1 MNIIN
6 GLRLVAQ
13 QLSERKPVVNCYSV
27 TSECEKWHVYIN
39 LRDQRG
45 RSLILNGLSQPL
57 LSDVWETAVKYL
69 SPDVVIDVGAN
80 YGEFGLGVQYKE
92 GTKVLLVEA
101 NPTLNR
107 YLKKSIRSH
116 PNSEAIE
123 LAEIL
128 ACAPAMSG
136 EKLDLF
142 VDSRWSGY
150 SSVIIPNNHTG
161 RGTLVHCPCETVD
174 SFLHNENCDS
184 LVFKIDVEGY
194 EGQVL
199 EGMKNI
205 LTKPKS
211 IFGIVEFNKECLVSA
226 GCDPHELIR
235 GLESIATLYRVS
247 NDGDAVL
254 KKVER
259 PSDIPEGK
267 EDVVVCNDCSLVD
280 KINGLSR

>member
-1 MNIIN
+1 MNIAN
-6 GLRLVAQ
+6 GLRLIFR
-13 QLSERKPVVNCYSV
+13 QLRELKPVVNCYSV
-27 TSECEKWHVYIN
+27 ISEYEKWYIYVN

-57 LSDVWETAVKYL
+57 LSDVWETALKYL

-80 YGEFGLGVQYKE
+80 YGEFGLGIQYRK

-107 YLKKSIRSH
+107 YLKKSISSH
-116 PNSEAIE
+116 PNTENIE

-136 EKLDLF
+136 KKLDLF

-205 LTKPKS
+205 FKKPKS
-211 IFGIVEFNKECLVSA
+211 IFGIVEFNRECLIAA

-247 NDGDAVL
+247 NDGDGIL

-259 PSDIPEGK
+259 SSDIPEGK
-267 EDVVVCNDCSLVD
+267 EDVIVCNDLSLVET
-280 KINGLSR
+280 INGLIR